1 VSCLNNTDKN
11 DFEVNTEKNYE
22 IYMKIVSSG
31 KNNNKKKSISTTQ
44 FNRVEMKV

>member
-31 KNNNKKKSISTTQ
+31 KNNNKKNLLVLLNSI
-44 FNRVEMKV
+44 V